1 MCFSVRQKI
10 EELVYNQL
18 RSNEEKDQFLST
30 HGTNEKLNYA
40 QNQGISYSETY
51 NLLGIIYNH
60 PLHISGET
68 DISQPLG
75 MKFDN
80 PVIRNMIKRL
90 WED

>member
-1 MCFSVRQKI
+1 MNIKSIAIDNIRGF
-10 EELVYNQL
+10 EHWAL
-18 RSNEEKDQFLST
+18 
-30 HGTNEKLNYA
+30 
-40 QNQGISYSETY
+40 GISYSETY

-80 PVIRNMIKRL
+80 PAIRNMIKRL